1 MEQYLLTQEDIDRLN
16 LTGVMAGEPATV
28 EEMKLLG
35 LPVGPSQQEPIPATA
50 SAAEQA
56 STAGVPSTAPVTTP
70 ATNAAAPA
78 AAPAMGGMDLMGLLN
93 LSQPVPQDPFENLSR
108 DQRSLM
114 GFAALKDAGYALQG
128 KEGTA
133 VKNVM
138 ADITERAD
146 MERKRQTALAQRQM
160 LGTMLSG
167 SAAGTLDP
175 QAIINAMAT
184 GALDPATGTAM
195 LTQMEK
201 LRTQKAA
208 DAAVVGGGAGALDD
222 LKRLNEMISS
232 GGMTTGFTGWL
243 FSKVPFSTAYGARD
257 VADTLRSGMALGSLK
272 ELKAG
277 GATLGSVS
285 EKELNLLESAIA
297 KLNLDQPRER
307 VLEQMATIERHYKDA
322 IRRAYTSAS
331 ETEKQGFDGF
341 FGGST
346 PAWVLDTSAPEPTPS
361 TSPSTDDLTEEEKK
375 RLGL

>member
-35 LPVGPSQQEPIPATA
+35 LPVGPSQQEPLPPTVPV
-50 SAAEQA
+50 EQQ
-56 STAGVPSTAPVTTP
+56 TPSTAAPIAP

-108 DQRSLM
+108 SQRTML

-128 KEGTA
+128 KEGGA

-146 MERKRQTALAQRQM
+146 MERKRQAALAQRQM

-257 VADTLRSGMALGSLK
+257 VADTLRSGMALGALK

-346 PAWVLDTSAPEPTPS
+346 PAWVLDTSTPQPTPS
-361 TSPSTDDLTEEEKK
+361 TTPSTDDLSEEEKK
-375 RLGL
+375 RLGI

>member
-1 MEQYLLTQEDIDRLN
+1 MEQHLLTQEDIDRLN
-16 LTGVMAGEPATV
+16 LTGVMVGEPATI

-35 LPVGPSQQEPIPATA
+35 VPVGPSQQEPLPPTVPV
-50 SAAEQA
+50 EQQ
-56 STAGVPSTAPVTTP
+56 TPSTTAPIAP

-78 AAPAMGGMDLMGLLN
+78 AAPATTTGGIDLMGLLN

-108 DQRSLM
+108 SQRTML

-128 KEGTA
+128 KEGNA

-146 MERKRQTALAQRQM
+146 MERKRQAALAQRQM

-175 QAIINAMAT
+175 QAIINAMAS
-184 GALDPATGTAM
+184 GVLDPATGTAM

-208 DAAVVGGGAGALDD
+208 QEAIVGGGAGALDD
-222 LKRLNEMISS
+222 LVRLTDMISS

-243 FSKVPFSTAYGARD
+243 FSKVPFSEATAARD
-257 VADTLRSGMALGSLK
+257 VADTLRSGMALGALK

-285 EKELNLLESAIA
+285 EKELALLESAIA
-297 KLNLDQPRER
+297 KLNLDQPRDK
-307 VLEQMATIERHYKDA
+307 VLDQMATIEKHYKDA
-322 IRRAYTSAS
+322 IRRAYGRAN
-331 ETEKQGFDGF
+331 ETEKQGFDAY

-346 PAWVLDTSAPEPTPS
+346 PAWILDTSTPQPTPS
-361 TSPSTDDLTEEEKK
+361 TTLSTDDLTEEEKK
-375 RLGL
+375 RLGI